1 MFINTYK
8 EQTSSQL
15 LFSTKRLAETMKDR
29 LKTFEVVETDGNAD
43 FWTHSFAFGG
53 FVKGTKEKEEW
64 IKIIY
69 SNKNELEKI
78 IGSNSCGRF
87 IKLKVAQKISNDS

>member
-29 LKTFEVVETDGNAD
+29 LKTFEVVETDENAD
-43 FWTHSFAFGG
+43 FWTHSSAFGS
-53 FVKGTKEKEEW
+53 FVKGVNEKEDGW
-64 IKIIY
+64 VKIIY
-69 SNKNELEKI
+69 SDKNELEKVV
-78 IGSNSCGRF
+78 GSNSCGRF
-87 IKLKVAQKISNDS
+87 IKLKKI